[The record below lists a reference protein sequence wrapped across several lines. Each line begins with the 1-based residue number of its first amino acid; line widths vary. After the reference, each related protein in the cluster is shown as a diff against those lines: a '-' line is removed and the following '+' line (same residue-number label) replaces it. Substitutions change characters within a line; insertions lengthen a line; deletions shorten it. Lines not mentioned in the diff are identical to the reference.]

1 MGCGASKSSSVSPG
15 AIVVKPQTRA
25 PSDSNN
31 GDVSDCPRDVT
42 DCPRVPPVTT
52 SAEPQQMPI
61 AQDQPEIESTEN
73 KDGYS
78 EGTPNRLQP
87 STGDL

>member
-15 AIVVKPQTRA
+15 AIDVKPQTRA

-31 GDVSDCPRDVT
+31 GDVSDCS
-42 DCPRVPPVTT
+42 RVPPVTT

-73 KDGYS
+73 KDGYN